1 MRIEKLIIRETEPM
15 LRIIREIKFNA
26 QGLNLIVDNT
36 SETKEA
42 SGNSIGKTTC
52 IKVIDLCLG
61 ARSTRDIYYDS
72 DTNSEN
78 EVIKEY
84 LGNSKVQAEL
94 ILFNSKDKKISL
106 KRDLYPKGKRYIDDT
121 SYKEE
126 EYWEELKK
134 ILFNLE
140 EKNPTFRQLIPKFV
154 RVDNTSAEGMIKF
167 LPVMTKKDVYD
178 VVYSFLFGLY
188 SNKLVEEKAEINK
201 KLSECK
207 KILETLEKSKSISS
221 LSILKQQKKLLETE
235 LDETY
240 DKRNKLSY
248 LEDYKDELK
257 KKRKISIEINKI
269 EQEIQLLDFEIGII
283 KESIEDLNKDR
294 SNIDIETLKKIYE
307 EAKVYIP
314 NLQKQFEDL
323 VSFHNNMIQN
333 RINFI
338 NIQFG
343 EKKELRETFEKK
355 LDIFLKEKQ
364 EITIEVLDEGLL
376 TDLNILNKKIEELVF
391 KKGET
396 EKSIE
401 LLQEQEYIKSE
412 LNKKLEI
419 IDNNIN
425 DDKIEEKLKK
435 FNEIF
440 SEYCQKLY
448 GEKYFVA
455 YNKDWKEKNGFP
467 ITISALSGQLGTGK
481 KKALIVA
488 FDLAYLK
495 YSELMEI
502 SSPRFIIHDK
512 LENTYINQLSTI
524 FEICK
529 EINGQYIVPI
539 LRERIDKL
547 DSKIIDDATIL
558 QLSEEEKFFKK

>member
-15 LRIIREIKFNA
+15 VRIIREIKFNA

-240 DKRNKLSY
+240 AHK
-248 LEDYKDELK
+248 
-257 KKRKISIEINKI
+257 
-269 EQEIQLLDFEIGII
+269 
-283 KESIEDLNKDR
+283 
-294 SNIDIETLKKIYE
+294 
-307 EAKVYIP
+307 
-314 NLQKQFEDL
+314 
-323 VSFHNNMIQN
+323 
-333 RINFI
+333 
-338 NIQFG
+338 
-343 EKKELRETFEKK
+343 
-355 LDIFLKEKQ
+355 
-364 EITIEVLDEGLL
+364 
-376 TDLNILNKKIEELVF
+376 
-391 KKGET
+391 
-396 EKSIE
+396 
-401 LLQEQEYIKSE
+401 
-412 LNKKLEI
+412 
-419 IDNNIN
+419 
-425 DDKIEEKLKK
+425 
-435 FNEIF
+435 
-440 SEYCQKLY
+440 
-448 GEKYFVA
+448 
-455 YNKDWKEKNGFP
+455 
-467 ITISALSGQLGTGK
+467 
-481 KKALIVA
+481 
-488 FDLAYLK
+488 
-495 YSELMEI
+495 
-502 SSPRFIIHDK
+502 
-512 LENTYINQLSTI
+512 
-524 FEICK
+524 
-529 EINGQYIVPI
+529 
-539 LRERIDKL
+539 
-547 DSKIIDDATIL
+547 
-558 QLSEEEKFFKK
+558 